1 MLIPCKKWE
10 GRLKAVAWSNVTDH
24 IGDFGWIARG
34 LLLLEHIFAKLGF
47 VWSLSYEEED

>member
-24 IGDFGWIARG
+24 IGDFSWIARG

-47 VWSLSYEEED
+47 V